1 MQMQRI
7 FFSVFAFRCVRVRP
21 PPRLS
26 SAALVTTDSAMLIIE
41 LGINLDS
48 SLRTGERVQDKVMV
62 KGC

>member
-26 SAALVTTDSAMLIIE
+26 SAALVTTDSAVLIIE

-48 SLRTGERVQDKVMV
+48 SLRTGERAQDKVMV